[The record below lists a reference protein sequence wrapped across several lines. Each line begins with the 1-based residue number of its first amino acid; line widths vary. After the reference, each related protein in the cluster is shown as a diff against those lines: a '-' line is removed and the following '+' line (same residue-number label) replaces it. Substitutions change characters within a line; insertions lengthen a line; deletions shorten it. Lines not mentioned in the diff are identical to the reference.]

1 MRNRKKIMGTALAV
15 LLAATMPMTAFAAM
29 DAAPGQTEEQETA
42 GESNKPAGSV
52 EVDDMVQVK
61 GLGKGDVVEFYQVL
75 KWDNGW
81 KWADWFSGM
90 SDITDEDL
98 AEILGTTGP
107 DGKHEMGSVSFELA
121 GKLASKIAG
130 FTPTAV
136 VDAKDG
142 VAKFEH
148 PEAGLYMGII
158 IPGTSGFV
166 YNPVFVAADFSKLNN
181 TGGLDLSDDALAY
194 APSGKAKV
202 NKITAD
208 KTANSD
214 DGDPNTVDIGE
225 MLDFTVTTIV
235 PLYAENYIDPVFKI
249 TDVLSDGLTLES
261 GSVVI
266 TDTDAGKALV
276 EGTDY
281 MLEETAD
288 GRGYIADFTDAFLA
302 AMEAP
307 VKISVTY
314 QAKVTTDAPFSVN
327 PEDNTVTVNFSNN
340 PNDVN
345 GLGTLRDKTNHY
357 TFDIDAGLFGTGE
370 DEYIT
375 TELVKI
381 GVDANGD
388 EIMDKV
394 QMVDGNNKWVAALAG
409 AKFKLYTDAD
419 CQTPYV
425 NGNISAD
432 TVFESDGNGRIR
444 IQGLD
449 AGDYWLL
456 ETEAPEGYIAF
467 ADAVHIEIIA
477 DIEDVEITENVD
489 IEFENGTSTQ
499 PVTYTTNILRG
510 YKILVNGKE
519 TANYKIEYEN
529 EATDKITHVTPGDI
543 VGNDNDTDSDSEGP
557 GKIVNKIGVALPST
571 GGIGTT
577 IFYIVGAVLVIG
589 AGVTLVVKKRMSN
602 DDSE

>member
-1 MRNRKKIMGTALAV
+1 MRNKKKIMGTALAV

-29 DAAPGQTEEQETA
+29 DTAPGQTEEQEAA
-42 GESNKPAGSV
+42 GESGEPAGAV
-52 EVDDMVQVK
+52 TVDSMVQVK
-61 GLGKGDVVEFYQVL
+61 GLGAKDVVEFYQVL
-75 KWDNGW
+75 KWNNGW
-81 KWADWFSGM
+81 TWADGFTDM
-90 SDITDEDL
+90 ADEDL
-98 AEILGTTGP
+98 AEILGTTNA
-107 DGKHEMGSVSFELA
+107 DGKHEMGGVSFELA
-121 GKLASKIAG
+121 GRLASKTAG
-130 FTPTAV
+130 LSPVKTITET
-136 VDAKDG
+136 DG
-142 VAKFEH
+142 AARFDG

-166 YNPVFVAADFSKLNN
+166 YNPVFVAADFSRQND
-181 TGGLDLSDDALAY
+181 TGGLDLSEDALSY
-194 APSGKAKV
+194 GPSGKAKV

-208 KTANSD
+208 KTADSD
-214 DGDPNTVDIGE
+214 DGDPNTADIGE

-235 PLYAENYIDPVFKI
+235 PLYAANYIDPVFKV

-266 TDTDAGKALV
+266 TDTDAGKTLT

-281 MLEETAD
+281 TLEETAD
-288 GRGYIADFTDAFLA
+288 GRGYVADFSDAFLD

-307 VKISVTY
+307 VKISITY

-327 PEDNTVTVNFSNN
+327 PEDNTVTVNFSND
-340 PNDVN
+340 PSDIH
-345 GLGTLRDKTNHY
+345 GLGVLRDKTNHY

-388 EIMDKV
+388 EITEQV
-394 QMVDGNNKWVAALAG
+394 QMEHGNNKWVAALAG
-409 AKFKLYTDAD
+409 AKFKLYTDPD
-419 CQTPYV
+419 CQNPYT
-425 NGNISAD
+425 NSNISAD
-432 TVFESDGNGRIR
+432 TVFESDGSGRIK

-449 AGDYWLL
+449 AGAYWLL

-467 ADAVHIEIIA
+467 ADAVKIEIIA
-477 DIEDVEITENVD
+477 DIDEVIVSENVD
-489 IEFENGTSTQ
+489 IQFENGSVTK

-519 TANYKIEYEN
+519 TANYEIHYEA
-529 EATDKITHVTPGDI
+529 EASDKITNITPGDI
-543 VGNDNDTDSDSEGP
+543 VGNDNNTDSDPDGP

-589 AGVTLVVKKRMSN
+589 AGITLVVKKRMSGG
-602 DDSE
+602 DED